1 MCVIRTGKEGE
12 TGLIEIQNVSYAYED
27 AAAKAL
33 NNVSLTINDG
43 EFVAVVGHN
52 GSGKS
57 TLLKLFMRF
66 WDTGS
71 GKSTLAKHLN
81 ALLLPTEGKVLVDGM
96 DTADEADTLSIRQRV
111 GMVFQNPDN
120 QLVTTIVEEDV
131 AFGPENIG
139 VPGNE
144 IRTRVDRA
152 LAAVGMEKYA
162 HSAPNML
169 SGGQKQR
176 IAIAG
181 MLAMQPKVLV
191 LDEATAMLDPKGR
204 RDIIDLVTKLHKET
218 GITVVMITQYMEE
231 AIGADRV
238 AVMSGG
244 ELILEGTPKE
254 VFSQDELL
262 HKHRLDVPVMQQ
274 LANRLN
280 ARGANLPKSILSV
293 EEMAQAICLSLSK
306 N

>member
-43 EFVAVVGHN
+43 ELVAVVGHN
-52 GSGKS
+52 
-57 TLLKLFMRF
+57 
-66 WDTGS
+66 GS

-162 HSAPNML
+162 HSALNML

-204 RDIIDLVTKLHKET
+204 RDIIDLVTKLHKEN

-231 AIGADRV
+231 VIGADRV

-280 ARGANLPKSILSV
+280 AHGANLPKSILSV
-293 EEMAQAICLSLSK
+293 EEMAQAICQSLSK

>member
-52 GSGKS
+52 
-57 TLLKLFMRF
+57 
-66 WDTGS
+66 GS

-204 RDIIDLVTKLHKET
+204 RDIIDLVTKLHKEN

-244 ELILEGTPKE
+244 EMILEGTPKE

-280 ARGANLPKSILSV
+280 AHGANLSKCILSV

>member
-57 TLLKLFMRF
+57 TL
-66 WDTGS
+66 
-71 GKSTLAKHLN
+71 AKHLN

-96 DTADEADTLSIRQRV
+96 DTADETDTLSIRQRV

-204 RDIIDLVTKLHKET
+204 RDIIDLVTKLHKEN

-280 ARGANLPKSILSV
+280 AHGANLPKSILSV

>member
-52 GSGKS
+52 
-57 TLLKLFMRF
+57 
-66 WDTGS
+66 GS

-204 RDIIDLVTKLHKET
+204 RDIIDLVTKLHKEN

-231 AIGADRV
+231 VIGADRV

-262 HKHRLDVPVMQQ
+262 HKHRLDVHVMQQ

-280 ARGANLPKSILSV
+280 AHGANLPKSILSV
-293 EEMAQAICLSLSK
+293 EEMAQAICQSLSK

>member
-52 GSGKS
+52 
-57 TLLKLFMRF
+57 
-66 WDTGS
+66 GS

-144 IRTRVDRA
+144 IRARVDRA

-204 RDIIDLVTKLHKET
+204 RDIIDLVTKLHKEN

-280 ARGANLPKSILSV
+280 AHGANLPKSILSV

>member
-52 GSGKS
+52 
-57 TLLKLFMRF
+57 
-66 WDTGS
+66 GS

-204 RDIIDLVTKLHKET
+204 RDIIDLVTKLHKEN

-254 VFSQDELL
+254 VFCLDELL

-293 EEMAQAICLSLSK
+293 EGMAQAICLSLSK

>member
-27 AAAKAL
+27 AAVKAL

-52 GSGKS
+52 
-57 TLLKLFMRF
+57 
-66 WDTGS
+66 GS

-204 RDIIDLVTKLHKET
+204 RDIIDLVTKLHKEN

-280 ARGANLPKSILSV
+280 AHGANLPKCILSE

>member
-1 MCVIRTGKEGE
+1 MCAVRTRKEGE

-52 GSGKS
+52 
-57 TLLKLFMRF
+57 
-66 WDTGS
+66 GS

-139 VPGNE
+139 VPGSE

-204 RDIIDLVTKLHKET
+204 RDIIDLVTKLHREN

-231 AIGADRV
+231 VIGADRV

-280 ARGANLPKSILSV
+280 ARGANLPKCILSV

>member
-52 GSGKS
+52 
-57 TLLKLFMRF
+57 
-66 WDTGS
+66 GS

-169 SGGQKQR
+169 AGGQRQR

-204 RDIIDLVTKLHKET
+204 RDIIDLVTKLHKENA
-218 GITVVMITQYMEE
+218 ITVVMITQYMEE

-293 EEMAQAICLSLSK
+293 EEMAQAICLLLSK

>member
-52 GSGKS
+52 
-57 TLLKLFMRF
+57 
-66 WDTGS
+66 GS

-204 RDIIDLVTKLHKET
+204 RDIIDLVTKLHREN

-280 ARGANLPKSILSV
+280 ARGANLPKSILNV
-293 EEMAQAICLSLSK
+293 EEMAQAICQSLSK

>member
-1 MCVIRTGKEGE
+1 MCVIHTGKEGE

-52 GSGKS
+52 
-57 TLLKLFMRF
+57 
-66 WDTGS
+66 GS

-204 RDIIDLVTKLHKET
+204 RDIIDLVTKLHREN

>member
-1 MCVIRTGKEGE
+1 MCAVRTGKEGE

-52 GSGKS
+52 
-57 TLLKLFMRF
+57 
-66 WDTGS
+66 GS

-204 RDIIDLVTKLHKET
+204 RDIIDLVTKLHKEN

-244 ELILEGTPKE
+244 ELILKGTPKE

-280 ARGANLPKSILSV
+280 AHGANLPKSILSV

>member
-1 MCVIRTGKEGE
+1 
-12 TGLIEIQNVSYAYED
+12 LIEIQNVSYAYED

-52 GSGKS
+52 
-57 TLLKLFMRF
+57 
-66 WDTGS
+66 GS

-204 RDIIDLVTKLHKET
+204 RDIIDLVTKLHREN

-244 ELILEGTPKE
+244 EMILEGTPKE

-293 EEMAQAICLSLSK
+293 EEMAQAICQSLSK

>member
-27 AAAKAL
+27 AAVKAL

-52 GSGKS
+52 
-57 TLLKLFMRF
+57 
-66 WDTGS
+66 GS

-204 RDIIDLVTKLHKET
+204 RDIIDLVTKLHREN

-293 EEMAQAICLSLSK
+293 EEMAQAICQSLSK

>member
-57 TLLKLFMRF
+57 TL
-66 WDTGS
+66 
-71 GKSTLAKHLN
+71 AKHLN

-120 QLVTTIVEEDV
+120 QLVATIVEEDV

-144 IRTRVDRA
+144 IRARVDRA

-204 RDIIDLVTKLHKET
+204 RDIIDLVTKLHKEN

-280 ARGANLPKSILSV
+280 AHGANLPKSILSV

>member
-52 GSGKS
+52 
-57 TLLKLFMRF
+57 
-66 WDTGS
+66 GS

-144 IRTRVDRA
+144 IRTRVDRV

-204 RDIIDLVTKLHKET
+204 RDIIDLVTKLHREN

>member
-52 GSGKS
+52 
-57 TLLKLFMRF
+57 
-66 WDTGS
+66 GS

-204 RDIIDLVTKLHKET
+204 RDIIDLVTKLHKEN

-280 ARGANLPKSILSV
+280 ARGANLPKCILSV

>member
-1 MCVIRTGKEGE
+1 M
-12 TGLIEIQNVSYAYED
+12 IEIQNVSYAYED

-52 GSGKS
+52 
-57 TLLKLFMRF
+57 
-66 WDTGS
+66 GS

-144 IRTRVDRA
+144 IRARVDRA

-204 RDIIDLVTKLHKET
+204 RDIIDLVTKLHREN

-254 VFSQDELL
+254 VFGQDELL

>member
-57 TLLKLFMRF
+57 TL
-66 WDTGS
+66 
-71 GKSTLAKHLN
+71 AKHLN

-96 DTADEADTLSIRQRV
+96 DTADETDTLSIRQRV

-204 RDIIDLVTKLHKET
+204 RDIIDLVTKLHKEN

-280 ARGANLPKSILSV
+280 ARGANLPKCILSV

>member
-1 MCVIRTGKEGE
+1 MCAVRTGKEGE

-52 GSGKS
+52 
-57 TLLKLFMRF
+57 
-66 WDTGS
+66 GS

-204 RDIIDLVTKLHKET
+204 RDIIDLVTKLHKEN
-218 GITVVMITQYMEE
+218 GITYL
-231 AIGADRV
+231 DY
-238 AVMSGG
+238 AVFP
-244 ELILEGTPKE
+244 LEQINTFQTLTLLQRYIFSYTPRRR
-254 VFSQDELL
+254 S
-262 HKHRLDVPVMQQ
+262 HT
-274 LANRLN
+274 
-280 ARGANLPKSILSV
+280 
-293 EEMAQAICLSLSK
+293 
-306 N
+306 

>member
-52 GSGKS
+52 
-57 TLLKLFMRF
+57 
-66 WDTGS
+66 GS

-204 RDIIDLVTKLHKET
+204 RDIIDLVTKLHKEN

-280 ARGANLPKSILSV
+280 AHGANLSKCILSV
-293 EEMAQAICLSLSK
+293 EEMAQAICLLLSK

>member
-27 AAAKAL
+27 AAVKAL

-52 GSGKS
+52 
-57 TLLKLFMRF
+57 
-66 WDTGS
+66 GS

-139 VPGNE
+139 VPGSE

-204 RDIIDLVTKLHKET
+204 RDIIDLVTKLHREN

-231 AIGADRV
+231 VIGADRV

-280 ARGANLPKSILSV
+280 AHGANLPKCILSV

>member
-57 TLLKLFMRF
+57 TL
-66 WDTGS
+66 
-71 GKSTLAKHLN
+71 AKHLN

-111 GMVFQNPDN
+111 GMVFQTPDN

-144 IRTRVDRA
+144 IRARVDRA

-204 RDIIDLVTKLHKET
+204 RDIIDLVTKMHKEN

-231 AIGADRV
+231 VIGADRV

-280 ARGANLPKSILSV
+280 AHGANLPKSILSV

>member
-52 GSGKS
+52 
-57 TLLKLFMRF
+57 
-66 WDTGS
+66 GS

-144 IRTRVDRA
+144 IRARVDRA

-204 RDIIDLVTKLHKET
+204 RDIIDLVTKLHKEN

-231 AIGADRV
+231 VIGANRV

>member
-52 GSGKS
+52 
-57 TLLKLFMRF
+57 
-66 WDTGS
+66 GS

-144 IRTRVDRA
+144 IRARVDRA

-204 RDIIDLVTKLHKET
+204 RDIIDLVTKLHREN

-231 AIGADRV
+231 VIGADRV

-293 EEMAQAICLSLSK
+293 EEMAQAICQSLSK

>member
-52 GSGKS
+52 
-57 TLLKLFMRF
+57 
-66 WDTGS
+66 GS

-204 RDIIDLVTKLHKET
+204 RDIIDLVTKLHMEN

-293 EEMAQAICLSLSK
+293 EEMAQAICQSLSK

>member
-1 MCVIRTGKEGE
+1 MCAVRTGKEGE

-27 AAAKAL
+27 SAAKAL
-33 NNVSLTINDG
+33 NGVSLTIHDG
-43 EFVAVVGHN
+43 EFLAVVGHN

-57 TLLKLFMRF
+57 TLAKLI
-66 WDTGS
+66 
-71 GKSTLAKHLN
+71 N
-81 ALLLPTEGKVLVDGM
+81 ALILPSEGKVLVDGM
-96 DTADEADTLSIRQRV
+96 DTADENCTLKIRQDV

-139 VPGNE
+139 VPSE
-144 IRTRVDRA
+144 QIRERVNKA
-152 LAAVGMEKYA
+152 LSAVGMEKYA

-204 RDIIDLVTKLHKET
+204 RDIIELVTRLHKNN
-218 GITVVMITQYMEE
+218 GISVVMITQYMEE
-231 AIGADRV
+231 VIDADRV

-254 VFSQDELL
+254 VFAQQELL
-262 HKHRLDVPVMQQ
+262 NKHRLDVPVMQQ

-280 ARGANLPKSILSV
+280 ERGANLPKEILSV
-293 EEMAQAICLSLSK
+293 EEMAQAICQSLSK
-306 N
+306 I

>member
-1 MCVIRTGKEGE
+1 MCAVRTGKEGE

-57 TLLKLFMRF
+57 TL
-66 WDTGS
+66 
-71 GKSTLAKHLN
+71 AKHLN

-96 DTADEADTLSIRQRV
+96 DTADAADTLSIRQRV

-204 RDIIDLVTKLHKET
+204 RDIIDLVAKLHKEN

>member
-52 GSGKS
+52 
-57 TLLKLFMRF
+57 
-66 WDTGS
+66 GS

-204 RDIIDLVTKLHKET
+204 RDIIDLVTKLHREN

-254 VFSQDELL
+254 VFSQDEFL

-293 EEMAQAICLSLSK
+293 EEMAQAICQSLSK

>member
-43 EFVAVVGHN
+43 EFVAVVGQN
-52 GSGKS
+52 
-57 TLLKLFMRF
+57 
-66 WDTGS
+66 GS

-204 RDIIDLVTKLHKET
+204 RDIIDLVTKLHKEN

>member
-52 GSGKS
+52 
-57 TLLKLFMRF
+57 
-66 WDTGS
+66 GS

-144 IRTRVDRA
+144 IRARVDRA

-204 RDIIDLVTKLHKET
+204 RDIIDLVTKLHKEN

-231 AIGADRV
+231 VIGADRV

-280 ARGANLPKSILSV
+280 AHGANLPKCILSV
-293 EEMAQAICLSLSK
+293 EEMAQAISQSLSK

>member
-1 MCVIRTGKEGE
+1 M
-12 TGLIEIQNVSYAYED
+12 IEIQNVSYAYED

-52 GSGKS
+52 
-57 TLLKLFMRF
+57 
-66 WDTGS
+66 GS

-204 RDIIDLVTKLHKET
+204 RDIIDLVTKLHREN
-218 GITVVMITQYMEE
+218 GIAVVMITQYMEE

-254 VFSQDELL
+254 VFGQDELL

-280 ARGANLPKSILSV
+280 AHGANLPKSILSV

>member
-57 TLLKLFMRF
+57 TL
-66 WDTGS
+66 
-71 GKSTLAKHLN
+71 AKHLN

-96 DTADEADTLSIRQRV
+96 NTADEADTLSIRQRV

-204 RDIIDLVTKLHKET
+204 RDIIDLVTKLHREN

-293 EEMAQAICLSLSK
+293 EGMAQAICLSLSK

>member
-27 AAAKAL
+27 AAVKAL

-52 GSGKS
+52 
-57 TLLKLFMRF
+57 
-66 WDTGS
+66 GS

-204 RDIIDLVTKLHKET
+204 RDIIDLVTKLHKEN

-280 ARGANLPKSILSV
+280 AHGANLPKSILSV

>member
-33 NNVSLTINDG
+33 NTVSLTINDG

-52 GSGKS
+52 
-57 TLLKLFMRF
+57 
-66 WDTGS
+66 GS

-204 RDIIDLVTKLHKET
+204 RDIIDLVTKLHKEN

-244 ELILEGTPKE
+244 EMILEGTPKE

>member
-52 GSGKS
+52 
-57 TLLKLFMRF
+57 
-66 WDTGS
+66 GS

-181 MLAMQPKVLV
+181 TLAMQPKVLV

-204 RDIIDLVTKLHKET
+204 RDIIDLVTKLHKEN